1 MARGKKAGKIS
12 QSANDFLEPKAPVI
26 SSVTNV
32 GTDRPFGNGAVVV
45 SFDLPADSPAATSYT
60 ASGYCSV
67 HSTTHTATGASSPLT
82 ITGFGSNI
90 TSPITVVATNSVG
103 SSPASASV
111 TSPTITTVPDT
122 IPTPSASNNGAQN
135 NTASWSTP
143 SDGGTA
149 IIDYYVEDNGGG
161 GDENKTVAVGT
172 NSVSFANQNNDFVWN
187 FRVRA
192 RNANGNGAFSN
203 YSGTVTTTA
212 FSFAPFGFTP
222 FGFTPF
228 GFTPFGFTPFGF
240 TPGKSI
246 GADTLIHSK
255 VPEGLVLAHNVSA
268 GDILYSAAIDDL
280 PMDGVGLEEIIESW
294 SSAAPQIN
302 TDIETTVVSI
312 SANIAMTT
320 YVINGNKYTNTH
332 WVLTKRDGVARFI
345 SANEIVETDLI
356 YSPTFSDWQ
365 PIIELRVSEGPELV
379 ITINTEPYDVFFTD
393 NSLVH
398 DSVRLDITSPNVIT
412 EPNQSVSESLEV
424 LYQQWKDSTAGD
436 TDPTPEA

>member
-1 MARGKKAGKIS
+1 MARGKKAGKVS
-12 QSANDFLEPKAPVI
+12 QSANDFLEPKAPE
-26 SSVTNV
+26 SVSATNV
-32 GTDRPFGNGAVVV
+32 GSGRAFNNGRADVT
-45 SFDLPADSPAATSYT
+45 FTLPADSPAATSYT
-60 ASGYCSV
+60 VTSSPGSFTAS
-67 HSTTHTATGASSPLT
+67 GASSPLSV
-82 ITGFGSNI
+82 TGLQSN
-90 TSPITVVATNSVG
+90 TAYTFTVVATNAVG
-103 SSPASASV
+103 NSPASSASNSI
-111 TSPTITTVPDT
+111 TATTVPAT
-122 IPTPSASNNGAQN
+122 IGTPSAGNNGAQN
-135 NTASWSTP
+135 NNASWSTP
-143 SDGGTA
+143 ADGGSA
-149 IIDYYVEDNGGG
+149 IIDYYLEDNGGG
-161 GDENKTVAVGT
+161 GDANKTVGVGT
-172 NSVSFANQNNDFVWN
+172 NSVDFASQDNNFAWN

-192 RNANGNGAFSN
+192 RNANGNGEFSA
-203 YSGTVTTTA
+203 YSNTITTTA

-228 GFTPFGFTPFGF
+228 GFTPFGFTPS
-240 TPGKSI
+240 KSI

-268 GDILYSAAIDDL
+268 GDILYSAAIEDL

-302 TDIETTVVSI
+302 TDIETTVVAI

-332 WVLTKRDGVARFI
+332 WVLTKRDGIARFI

-398 DSVRLDITSPNVIT
+398 DSVRLDDTSPNVIT

-424 LYQQWKDSTAGD
+424 LYQQWKDATAGD
-436 TDPTPEA
+436 TDPTTPA

>member
-143 SDGGTA
+143 SDGGSA

-212 FSFAPFGFTP
+212 FSFAP

>member
-143 SDGGTA
+143 SDGGSA

-228 GFTPFGFTPFGF
+228 GFTPFGFTP
-240 TPGKSI
+240 GKSI

-294 SSAAPQIN
+294 SAASPQIN

>member
-1 MARGKKAGKIS
+1 M
-12 QSANDFLEPKAPVI
+12 
-26 SSVTNV
+26 
-32 GTDRPFGNGAVVV
+32 
-45 SFDLPADSPAATSYT
+45 
-60 ASGYCSV
+60 
-67 HSTTHTATGASSPLT
+67 
-82 ITGFGSNI
+82 
-90 TSPITVVATNSVG
+90 
-103 SSPASASV
+103 
-111 TSPTITTVPDT
+111 
-122 IPTPSASNNGAQN
+122 
-135 NTASWSTP
+135 
-143 SDGGTA
+143 
-149 IIDYYVEDNGGG
+149 
-161 GDENKTVAVGT
+161 
-172 NSVSFANQNNDFVWN
+172 
-187 FRVRA
+187 
-192 RNANGNGAFSN
+192 
-203 YSGTVTTTA
+203 
-212 FSFAPFGFTP
+212 
-222 FGFTPF
+222 
-228 GFTPFGFTPFGF
+228 
-240 TPGKSI
+240 
-246 GADTLIHSK
+246 
-255 VPEGLVLAHNVSA
+255 LAHNVSA

-436 TDPTPEA
+436 TNPTPEA

>member
-32 GTDRPFGNGAVVV
+32 GTNRPFGNGAVVV

-143 SDGGTA
+143 SDGGSA

-172 NSVSFANQNNDFVWN
+172 NSVNFENQNNDFVWN

-203 YSGTVTTTA
+203 YSGNVTTTA
-212 FSFAPFGFTP
+212 FSFAP

>member
-26 SSVTNV
+26 TSVTNV
-32 GTDRPFGNGAVVV
+32 GTNRPFGNGAVVV
-45 SFDLPADSPAATSYT
+45 SFELPADSPAATSFT
-60 ASGYCSV
+60 ATGYCS
-67 HSTTHTATGASSPLT
+67 STYTYHTATGPTSPLT
-82 ITGFGSNI
+82 ITGFASNI
-90 TSPITVVATNSVG
+90 TAPITVVATNSVG

-111 TSPTITTVPDT
+111 TSPTITTVPAT
-122 IPTPSASNNGAQN
+122 ISTPTAGNNGAAN
-135 NTASWSTP
+135 NSASWSTP
-143 SDGGTA
+143 ADGGSA
-149 IIDYYVEDNGGG
+149 IIDYYLEDNGGG
-161 GDENKTVAVGT
+161 GEDNKTIAVGT
-172 NSVSFANQNNDFVWN
+172 NSTTFSTNDNFVWQ

-192 RNANGNGAFSN
+192 RNANGSGEFSP

-212 FSFAPFGFTP
+212 FSFAP

-332 WVLTKRDGVARFI
+332 WVLAKRDGIARFI

-365 PIIELRVSEGPELV
+365 PIIELRISEGPELV

-436 TDPTPEA
+436 TDPTTPA

>member
-1 MARGKKAGKIS
+1 MARGKKAGKVS
-12 QSANDFLEPKAPVI
+12 QSANDFLEPKAPE
-26 SSVTNV
+26 SVSATNV
-32 GTDRPFGNGAVVV
+32 GSGRAFNNGRADVTF
-45 SFDLPADSPAATSYT
+45 SLPAGSPAATSYT
-60 ASGYCSV
+60 VTSSPGSYTAS
-67 HSTTHTATGASSPLT
+67 GASSPLSV
-82 ITGFGSNI
+82 TGLQSN
-90 TSPITVVATNSVG
+90 TAYTFTVVATNAVG
-103 SSPASASV
+103 DSPASSASNSI
-111 TSPTITTVPDT
+111 TATTVPAT
-122 IPTPSASNNGAQN
+122 IGTPSAGNNGAQN
-135 NTASWSTP
+135 NQADWSTP
-143 SDGGTA
+143 ADGGSA
-149 IIDYYVEDNGGG
+149 IIDYYLEDNGGG
-161 GDENKTVAVGT
+161 GDENKTIAVGT
-172 NSVSFANQNNDFVWN
+172 NTAQFASQDNNFAWN

-192 RNANGNGAFSN
+192 RNANGSGEFSP
-203 YSGTVTTTA
+203 YSNTITTTA

-228 GFTPFGFTPFGF
+228 GFTPFGFTPS
-240 TPGKSI
+240 KSI

-268 GDILYSAAIDDL
+268 GDILYSAAIEDL

-302 TDIETTVVSI
+302 TDIETTVVAI

-332 WVLTKRDGVARFI
+332 WVLTKRDGIARFI

-398 DSVRLDITSPNVIT
+398 DSVRLDDTSPNVIT

-424 LYQQWKDSTAGD
+424 LYQQWKDATAGD
-436 TDPTPEA
+436 TDPTTPA

>member
-12 QSANDFLEPKAPVI
+12 QSANDFLEPKAPT
-26 SSVTNV
+26 SVSATNV
-32 GTDRPFGNGAVVV
+32 GSGRAFNNGRADVTF
-45 SFDLPADSPAATSYT
+45 SLPADSPAATSYT
-60 ASGYCSV
+60 VTSSPGSYTAS
-67 HSTTHTATGASSPLT
+67 GASSPLSV
-82 ITGFGSNI
+82 TGLQSGTAYTF
-90 TSPITVVATNSVG
+90 TVIATNAVG
-103 SSPASASV
+103 NSPASAASNSI
-111 TSPTITTVPDT
+111 TATTVPAT
-122 IPTPSASNNGAQN
+122 IGTPSAANNGAQN
-135 NTASWSTP
+135 NRASWSTP
-143 SDGGTA
+143 ADGGSG

-161 GDENKTVAVGT
+161 GDANKTVSVGT
-172 NSVSFANQNNDFVWN
+172 NYADFTSQDNNFVWN

-192 RNANGNGAFSN
+192 RNENGSGEFSP
-203 YSGTVTTTA
+203 YSGSITTTP
-212 FSFAPFGFTP
+212 FSFA
-222 FGFTPF
+222 
-228 GFTPFGFTPFGF
+228 PFGFTPFGF

-332 WVLTKRDGVARFI
+332 WVLAKRDGVARFI

-356 YSPTFSDWQ
+356 YSPTFADWQ
-365 PIIELRVSEGPELV
+365 PIIELRISEGPELV

-424 LYQQWKDSTAGD
+424 LYQQWKDTTAGD

>member
-1 MARGKKAGKIS
+1 MARGKKAGKVS
-12 QSANDFLEPKAPVI
+12 QSANDFLEPKAPE
-26 SSVTNV
+26 SVSATNV
-32 GTDRPFGNGAVVV
+32 GSGRAFNNGQADVT
-45 SFDLPADSPAATSYT
+45 FTLPAGSPAATSYT
-60 ASGYCSV
+60 VTSSPGSYTAS
-67 HSTTHTATGASSPLT
+67 GASSPLSV
-82 ITGFGSNI
+82 TGLQSN
-90 TSPITVVATNSVG
+90 TAYTFTVVATNAVG
-103 SSPASASV
+103 SSPASSASNSI
-111 TSPTITTVPDT
+111 TATTVPGT
-122 IPTPSASNNGAQN
+122 IGTPTAGNNGAQN
-135 NTASWSTP
+135 NNASWSTP
-143 SDGGTA
+143 ADGGSA
-149 IIDYYVEDNGGG
+149 IIDYYLEDNGGG
-161 GDENKTVAVGT
+161 GDQNKTVGVGT
-172 NSVSFANQNNDFVWN
+172 NSVDFASQDNNFAWN

-192 RNANGNGAFSN
+192 RNANGSGEFSP
-203 YSGTVTTTA
+203 YSNTITTTA
-212 FSFAPFGFTP
+212 FSFAP

-280 PMDGVGLEEIIESW
+280 PMDGVGLEEIIEAW
-294 SSAAPQIN
+294 SAVSPQIN
-302 TDIETTVVSI
+302 TDIETTVVAV

-332 WVLTKRDGVARFI
+332 WVLAKRDGVARFI
-345 SANEIVETDLI
+345 SANEIVESDLV

-412 EPNQSVSESLEV
+412 DPNQSVSESLEV

-436 TDPTPEA
+436 TDPTTPA

>member
-1 MARGKKAGKIS
+1 MARGKKAGKVS
-12 QSANDFLEPKAPVI
+12 QSANDFLEPKAPE
-26 SSVTNV
+26 SVTATNV
-32 GTDRPFGNGAVVV
+32 GSGRAFNNGRADVT
-45 SFDLPADSPAATSYT
+45 FTLPAGSPAATSYT
-60 ASGYCSV
+60 VTSSPGSYTAS
-67 HSTTHTATGASSPLT
+67 GASSPLSV
-82 ITGFGSNI
+82 TGLQSN
-90 TSPITVVATNSVG
+90 TAYTFTVVATNAVG
-103 SSPASASV
+103 NSPASSASNSI
-111 TSPTITTVPDT
+111 TATTVPAT
-122 IPTPSASNNGAQN
+122 IGTPSAGNNGAQN
-135 NTASWSTP
+135 NQASWSTP
-143 SDGGTA
+143 ADGGSA
-149 IIDYYVEDNGGG
+149 IIDYYLEDNGGA
-161 GDENKTVAVGT
+161 GDDTKTIAVGT
-172 NSVSFANQNNDFVWN
+172 NTAQFASQNNDFAWN

-192 RNANGNGAFSN
+192 RNANGSGEFSP
-203 YSGTVTTTA
+203 YSNTITTTP

-345 SANEIVETDLI
+345 SANEIVESDLI

-436 TDPTPEA
+436 TDLTTQP

>member
-12 QSANDFLEPKAPVI
+12 QSANDFLEPKAPT
-26 SSVTNV
+26 SVTATDV
-32 GTDRPFGNGAVVV
+32 GSGRAFNNGRADVTF
-45 SFDLPADSPAATSYT
+45 SLPADSPAATSYT
-60 ASGYCSV
+60 VTSSPGSYTASGP
-67 HSTTHTATGASSPLT
+67 SSPLSVIGLQSGT
-82 ITGFGSNI
+82 AYTF
-90 TSPITVVATNSVG
+90 TVIATNAVG
-103 SSPASASV
+103 NSPASAASNSI
-111 TSPTITTVPDT
+111 TATTVPDT
-122 IPTPSASNNGAQN
+122 IPTPSAANNGAQN
-135 NTASWSTP
+135 NRASWSTP
-143 SDGGTA
+143 ADGGSA

-161 GDENKTVAVGT
+161 GDANKTVSVGT
-172 NSVSFANQNNDFVWN
+172 NSVDFASQDNNFVWN

-192 RNANGNGAFSN
+192 RNANGSGEFSP
-203 YSGTVTTTA
+203 YSGSITTTA
-212 FSFAPFGFTP
+212 FSFA
-222 FGFTPF
+222 PF

-294 SSAAPQIN
+294 SSASPQIN

-332 WVLTKRDGVARFI
+332 WVLAKRDGVARFI

-436 TDPTPEA
+436 TDPTTPA